1 MSLPLNPLIYEINT
15 WAWLNE
21 LSRKFNRSVT
31 LSSIPASEYDK
42 LQKSGFDAVWLMG
55 VWERSPAGIS
65 IARQH
70 PVIMKDMTDALP
82 DFTESDLAGSPYC
95 IRRYRVES
103 QLGGAEG
110 LAIARQELSR
120 RGMKLILDFVPN
132 HVAPD
137 HPWTLDHP
145 EYFLRGT
152 EADIATYPDDYLESN
167 NQIYARARDPFFP
180 PWPDVLQLDIFNEGL
195 RKALTE
201 TIREIASQCD
211 GIRCDMAMLVL
222 NDIFAR
228 TWGEKAGKKPGK
240 ELWDLLIPAARKVH
254 PEFIFIAEVYWDMEW
269 EMMQRGFD
277 YCYDKRLYDRLLA
290 GSAEGVHQHLT
301 ADLNFQSKLLRF
313 IENHDEARAA
323 SFQPENRHFALALAS
338 LTLPGARL
346 LHQGQFEGR
355 KTRVP
360 VFLGRRPHEPV
371 QPDVE
376 RFYMKL
382 LDFLKVDTIRNGG
395 WSTCQVTGWV
405 DNLSYRNLL
414 AWEWADEKERLLVV
428 INLSDQQA
436 QGHVF
441 SDFGYPPG
449 KTLQMFDFITGELY
463 TRDSD
468 EMNHAG
474 LFAGLRPWGAHA
486 FSFEI

>member
-1 MSLPLNPLIYEINT
+1 
-15 WAWLNE
+15 
-21 LSRKFNRSVT
+21 V
-31 LSSIPASEYDK
+31 
-42 LQKSGFDAVWLMG
+42 
-55 VWERSPAGIS
+55 
-65 IARQH
+65 
-70 PVIMKDMTDALP
+70 
-82 DFTESDLAGSPYC
+82 
-95 IRRYRVES
+95 
-103 QLGGAEG
+103 
-110 LAIARQELSR
+110 
-120 RGMKLILDFVPN
+120 
-132 HVAPD
+132 
-137 HPWTLDHP
+137 
-145 EYFLRGT
+145 
-152 EADIATYPDDYLESN
+152 DIANSPDDYLESN
-167 NQIYARARDPFFP
+167 NHIFARARDPFFP

-222 NDIFAR
+222 NDIFAK
-228 TWGEKAGKKPGK
+228 TWGEKAGKKSAK

-269 EMMQRGFD
+269 EMIQRGFD

-290 GSAEGVHQHLT
+290 GSADGVHQHLT

-313 IENHDEARAA
+313 IENHDESRSA

-360 VFLGRRPHEPV
+360 VFLGRRPQEPV
-371 QPDVE
+371 QPDLE

-382 LDFLKVDTIRNGG
+382 LDFLKMDTIRNGG

-449 KTLQMFDFITGELY
+449 KTLQMFDFINGELY

-474 LFAGLRPWGAHA
+474 LFAGLRPWGAHT